1 MPGPLR
7 LKGQGASPGFA
18 RGTAHVLPHARTL
31 SAASAPT
38 ARDREC
44 LLLAVDNTI
53 TALRALADGSDVQSR
68 AILEFQIEMLKDPAI
83 LEPSLARIRK
93 GESAAFAWASAMDD
107 YVRGFEAS
115 DDELIRARSGDL
127 LDIKNQVLRALSGEA
142 PPDFPRGSIFL
153 GRDMAPS
160 MFLAHDWSGG
170 GAVVLF
176 GGSVASHVAMLARS
190 RGIPMVV
197 GVGEAAIESGREL
210 FVHGGEGSVQ
220 DIDGVGDRS
229 ADGTGAAA
237 SSQAKDPPPQNCK
250 TADGVAIT
258 LRANIDH
265 PAELEGLLPQLFGG
279 IGLLRTE
286 YLFPTLGQLADEVR
300 QEEIYRQALTWA
312 RGKTVTIRLFDFG
325 ADKPLP
331 DSEVDLT
338 SYLGLRGIRL
348 LLARPDLLRTQA
360 RALMRA
366 APAGQLRVL
375 IPMVTSPA
383 EVEETAAIFAAE
395 AAGLAERQIEHAI
408 PPLGIMVEVPAAALM
423 PEAFQRAA
431 FFSFGTNDL
440 AQYIGASAR
449 DSSAVSGLHEAS
461 RVATLRFLHH
471 TVPLALATQKP
482 VGICGD
488 LAADALALP
497 ELLVCGFREFSMPPA
512 RMPLVRETISGL
524 NADGSKARG

>member
-1 MPGPLR
+1 MPDPLR
-7 LKGQGASPGFA
+7 LKGQGAAPGFA

-31 SAASAPT
+31 NAAPAAT
-38 ARDREC
+38 VRDREC
-44 LLLAVDNTI
+44 LLLAVDETV
-53 TALRALADGSDVQSR
+53 TALRALADGSDLQSR

-83 LEPSLARIRK
+83 LESSLARIRK

-115 DDELIRARSGDL
+115 DDELIRARSGDM

-142 PPDFPRGSIFL
+142 PPDFPRGSIFV

-176 GGSVASHVAMLARS
+176 DGSFASHVAMLART

-197 GVGEAAIESGREL
+197 GVGEAAIENGREL
-210 FVHGGEGSVQ
+210 FVHGGEGYVH
-220 DIDGVGDRS
+220 DIDGVGDMP
-229 ADGTGAAA
+229 ADGTGAEP
-237 SSQAKDPPPQNCK
+237 SSLVQDPPPQDC

-265 PAELEGLLPQLFGG
+265 PAELEGLSPQLFGG

-286 YLFPTLGQLADEVR
+286 YLIPTPAQLADEVR
-300 QEEIYRQALTWA
+300 QEQIYRQALTWA
-312 RGKTVTIRLFDFG
+312 QGQPVTIRLFDFG

-331 DSEVDLT
+331 DAEVDLT

-375 IPMVTSPA
+375 IPMVTSPT
-383 EVEETAAIFAAE
+383 EVEQTAAIFAAE
-395 AAGLAERQIEHAI
+395 AAGLAERRIEHAI

-449 DSSAVSGLHEAS
+449 DNAAVSRLHEAS

-488 LAADALALP
+488 LAADPLALP
-497 ELLVCGFREFSMPPA
+497 ELLACGFREFSMPPA
-512 RMPLVRETISGL
+512 RMPLVRKAISGL